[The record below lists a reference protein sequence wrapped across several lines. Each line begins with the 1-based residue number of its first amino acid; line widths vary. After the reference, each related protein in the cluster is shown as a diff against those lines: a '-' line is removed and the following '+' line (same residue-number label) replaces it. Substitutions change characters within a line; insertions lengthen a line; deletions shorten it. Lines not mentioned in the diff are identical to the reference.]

1 MNHPTWN
8 QRKKG
13 RRLAQSLRRSATD
26 RSIQGVCGGLAEH
39 FGISSLAVRLI
50 FIVIPFPI
58 NLIIYMILA
67 NAMADAPRTL

>member
-1 MNHPTWN
+1 MST
-8 QRKKG
+8 
-13 RRLAQSLRRSATD
+13 SLRKSATD
-26 RSIQGVCGGLAEH
+26 RSIQGVCGGLAAQ

-50 FIVIPFPI
+50 FIVIPLPI